1 MNTSLE
7 GIYTNAVRYLKYVY
21 VRVLVFLCIKSFSI
35 GRKEIKY
42 LIFWPPTEP
51 KNDTVSTL
59 QPCLDTLDDGD
70 LQAM

>member
-7 GIYTNAVRYLKYVY
+7 GIHTNAVRYLKYVY

-42 LIFWPPTEP
+42 LIF
-51 KNDTVSTL
+51 
-59 QPCLDTLDDGD
+59 
-70 LQAM
+70 